1 MVAKVS
7 IGIPVYN
14 VEEYLRRCLN
24 SISEQTFTD
33 FEVIMVDDG
42 STDNSFSIC
51 QEYVAKDSR
60 FKLIHQENKGLA
72 GARNTCI
79 KNMHGEFITWID
91 SDDKVK
97 PDYLE
102 KLLQVQVETGAQI
115 INCIY
120 YGIKDGI
127 EYYYDY
133 TPVYPDLKKIEL
145 SRRDVLR
152 TVLLDK
158 YKIIALWGN
167 LVDSKLYKGWLCS
180 QGVTFE
186 DVDNKFKLYLKTN
199 KVVLVPEQ
207 LYGYRQRNS
216 SIMKAATRKKT
227 FSEELELTKNLM
239 HFIEKYAYYMEVA
252 NIDVEEEHLHI
263 LEFIDVF
270 FNSYRVDMI
279 ENEED
284 KQRYFKYI
292 NRYKEKLKRYWNMC
306 SE

>member
-1 MVAKVS
+1 MVKVS
-7 IGIPVYN
+7 IGVPVYN
-14 VEEYLRRCLN
+14 VEEYLRQCLN
-24 SISEQTFTD
+24 SIMEQTFTD

-51 QEYVAKDSR
+51 QEYVAKDNR

-72 GARNTCI
+72 GARNTCL
-79 KNMHGEFITWID
+79 KYMHGEFITWID
-91 SDDKVK
+91 SDDKIK

-102 KLLQVQVETGAQI
+102 KLLQVQVETNAQI
-115 INCIY
+115 INCV
-120 YGIKDGI
+120 
-127 EYYYDY
+127 YYYIRNEGDYYLDY
-133 TPVYPDLKKIEL
+133 TPVYPDLKRIEL
-145 SRRDVLR
+145 SGRNAIKMF
-152 TVLLDK
+152 LLDR
-158 YKIIALWGN
+158 YKTYTLWGT
-167 LVDSKLYKGWLCS
+167 LVDSKLYKGWFCS

-186 DVDNKFKLYLKTN
+186 DADNKFKLYLRTN

-227 FSEELELTKNLM
+227 FSEELKLTKNLM
-239 HFIEKYAYYMEVA
+239 HFIEKYTYYMEVA
-252 NIDVEEEHLHI
+252 NIDVEEEHLYI

-292 NRYKEKLKRYWNMC
+292 NRYKEKLKRYWNIC
-306 SE
+306 GE